1 MLRKIGFKFVVITAI
16 ALSLVT
22 DSMAQ
27 TRIRFARNRTSATVA
42 GTLASGATRA
52 YVIRL
57 AENQTLTINV
67 VSGNNEIQID
77 LDDVHGHVDYYDG
90 YGSVETDADG
100 DHTITLEN
108 LGSRATRYTMTVSA
122 RY

>member
-1 MLRKIGFKFVVITAI
+1 MLKKFGIKFVVIAAI

-27 TRIRFARNRTSATVA
+27 TRIRFRSGRTSATVT
-42 GTLASGATRA
+42 GTLAAGGSRS
-52 YVIRL
+52 YVLSL
-57 AENQTLTINV
+57 AEGQTLTISV
-67 VSGNNEIQID
+67 RSGNNNIQID
-77 LDDVHGHVDYYDG
+77 LDDVHGHVDYYNN

-108 LGSRATRYTMTVSA
+108 QGGRSTRYTMTVSA